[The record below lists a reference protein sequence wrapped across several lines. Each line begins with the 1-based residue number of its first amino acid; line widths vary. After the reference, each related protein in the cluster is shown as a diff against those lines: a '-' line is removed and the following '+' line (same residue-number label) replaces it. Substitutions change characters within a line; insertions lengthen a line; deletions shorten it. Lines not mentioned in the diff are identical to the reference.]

1 MSLKVYNTLKR
12 EKEAFVPIKSGNTVG
27 MYVCGVTVYDDC
39 HLGHAR
45 AYVSFD
51 IVRRYLEYKGCEIK
65 HVQNFTDIDDK
76 VIAKARTYKEELC
89 RSEGKEITLKEA
101 ARFIAEK
108 YTQEYFKY
116 MDKLSIKRAALFP
129 KATEH
134 IPEMIELVETL
145 IKKEYAYAAEGNV
158 FFSIEKFPS
167 YGKLSGRKLDEMK
180 PGARVDV
187 DERKRHPLDFVLWK
201 KAKEDEPS
209 WESPWGEG
217 RPGWHIECSAM
228 SIKYLGE
235 SFDIHGG
242 GQDLIFPH
250 HENEIAQSEGCTGKP
265 FARYWLH
272 NGFVT
277 INREKMSK
285 SLGNFFTLREIL
297 EKYDPLAVRLFL
309 ISTHYRHP
317 IDFSDDELGKSV
329 RKLERLKECD
339 RKLRNLRA
347 EIDSPTKKENSKFL
361 KEFEGHMDNDF
372 NAPGALGVI
381 FDMTRHINTEI
392 DKGRTKE
399 ADFAI
404 VVEEF
409 VKLREVLGL
418 PVTDEAQ
425 HLQARWDEIDES
437 KSLSD
442 EETEKLLSLGENLA
456 DSEIEELIIQR
467 ELARR
472 NGSWEKADKIR
483 TELSKFLRIQDTSE
497 GTVWKRQ

>member
-1 MSLKVYNTLKR
+1 MSLKVYNTIQR
-12 EKEAFVPIKSGNTVG
+12 EKEVFVPAEGNTVR

-51 IVRRYLEYKGCEIK
+51 VVRRYLEYKGYRVK
-65 HVQNFTDIDDK
+65 HLQNFTDIDDK
-76 VIAKARTYKEELC
+76 VIAKARTYKEELSC
-89 RSEGKEITLKEA
+89 SEGREITLKEA
-101 ARFIAEK
+101 AKFIAEK
-108 YTQEYFKY
+108 YIQEYFKY
-116 MDKLSIKRAALFP
+116 MDKLSVKRATLFP

-134 IPEMIELVETL
+134 IPEMIELIEGL
-145 IKKEYAYAAEGNV
+145 IKKGYAYTVEGDV
-158 FFSIEKFPS
+158 FFSVEKFPS
-167 YGKLSGRKLDEMK
+167 YGKLSGRKLDEMR

-201 KAKEDEPS
+201 KAKEEEPS
-209 WESPWGEG
+209 WGSPWGEG

-250 HENEIAQSEGCTGKP
+250 HENEIAQSESYTGKP
-265 FARYWLH
+265 FAKYWLH

-285 SLGNFFTLREIL
+285 SLGNFFTLREIF

-317 IDFSDDELGKSV
+317 IDFSDDELKKSV

-347 EIDSPTKKENSKFL
+347 EIDSPAQEENSRFL
-361 KEFEGHMDNDF
+361 KEFENHMDNDF
-372 NAPGALGVI
+372 NTPGALGVI
-381 FDMTRHINTEI
+381 FDWVRHINTEI
-392 DKGRTKE
+392 DKGRTKG
-399 ADFAI
+399 ADFAR
-404 VVEEF
+404 VVDEF
-409 VKLREVLGL
+409 VKLREVLGV
-418 PVTDEAQ
+418 PITEEFKQ
-425 HLQARWDEIDES
+425 LQVKRDEIDES
-437 KSLSD
+437 KSLTG
-442 EETEKLLSLGENLA
+442 EEIEALLSLGENLS
-456 DSEIEELIIQR
+456 DSQIKELIIQR

-472 NGSWEKADKIR
+472 NESWDEADRIR
-483 TELSKFLRIQDTSE
+483 IKLSKFLRIQDTAE
-497 GTVWKRQ
+497 GTVWERR

>member
-1 MSLKVYNTLKR
+1 
-12 EKEAFVPIKSGNTVG
+12 

-51 IVRRYLEYKGCEIK
+51 IVRRYLEYKGYRVK
-65 HVQNFTDIDDK
+65 HLQNFTDIDDK
-76 VIAKARTYKEELC
+76 VIAKARTYKEELR
-89 RSEGKEITLKEA
+89 RSEGREITLKEA
-101 ARFIAEK
+101 AKFIAEK
-108 YTQEYFKY
+108 YIQEYFKY
-116 MDKLSIKRAALFP
+116 MDKLSVKRATLFP

-134 IPEMIELVETL
+134 IPEMIELIEGL
-145 IKKEYAYAAEGNV
+145 IKKGYAYTVEGDV
-158 FFSIEKFPS
+158 FFSVGKFSS
-167 YGKLSGRKLDEMK
+167 YGKLSGRKLDEMR

-187 DERKRHPLDFVLWK
+187 DKRKRHPLDFVLWK
-201 KAKEDEPS
+201 KAKEEEPS
-209 WESPWGEG
+209 WGSPWGEG

-250 HENEIAQSEGCTGKP
+250 HENEIAQSESYTGKP

-285 SLGNFFTLREIL
+285 SLGNFFTLREIF

-317 IDFSDDELGKSV
+317 IDFSDDELKKSV

-347 EIDSPTKKENSKFL
+347 EIDSPAQEENSRFL
-361 KEFEGHMDNDF
+361 KEFENHMDNDF
-372 NAPGALGVI
+372 NTPGALGVI
-381 FDMTRHINTEI
+381 FDWVRHINTEI
-392 DKGRTKE
+392 DKGRTKG
-399 ADFAI
+399 ADFAR
-404 VVEEF
+404 VVDEF
-409 VKLREVLGL
+409 VKLREVLGV
-418 PVTDEAQ
+418 PITEEFKQ
-425 HLQARWDEIDES
+425 LQVKRDEIDES
-437 KSLSD
+437 KSLTG
-442 EETEKLLSLGENLA
+442 EEIEALLSLGENLS
-456 DSEIEELIIQR
+456 DSQIKELIIQR

-472 NGSWEKADKIR
+472 NESWDEADRIR
-483 TELSKFLRIQDTSE
+483 TRLSKFLRIQDTAE
-497 GTVWKRQ
+497 GTVWERR